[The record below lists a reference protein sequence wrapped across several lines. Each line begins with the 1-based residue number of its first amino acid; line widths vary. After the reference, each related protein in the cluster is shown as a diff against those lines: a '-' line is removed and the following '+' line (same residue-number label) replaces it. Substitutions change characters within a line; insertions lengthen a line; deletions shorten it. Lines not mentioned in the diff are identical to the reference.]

1 MNREEF
7 LISYWKYYTI
17 LEDDF
22 ITLTRYVSID
32 EHNYKTYS
40 DEIMKQI
47 LSVVSEFENICKVI
61 CEFKGSQRI
70 TIKNI
75 AECIFDKIEDIKS
88 VEIVVKHTKDIKLN
102 PFSKWEKNNSS
113 ELFWWK
119 GYNSVKHNRR
129 ESYMA
134 GNLQNL
140 LNALAALYYMEL
152 YLVRKIG
159 RNNGD
164 KDVPNS
170 VSKLFEIVN
179 FETKDT
185 VIGYDLYTMTDE
197 DCEEIIELFK

>member
-102 PFSKWEKNNSS
+102 PFCKFPS
-113 ELFWWK
+113 
-119 GYNSVKHNRR
+119 
-129 ESYMA
+129 
-134 GNLQNL
+134 
-140 LNALAALYYMEL
+140 
-152 YLVRKIG
+152 I
-159 RNNGD
+159 
-164 KDVPNS
+164 
-170 VSKLFEIVN
+170 
-179 FETKDT
+179 
-185 VIGYDLYTMTDE
+185 
-197 DCEEIIELFK
+197 